1 MSEKI
6 YQLVSQIPR
15 PFLQK
20 NDLRKKSTILMILQN
35 EKALERRAKPVFCR
49 GRFQPL
55 TLLQED

>member
-20 NDLRKKSTILMILQN
+20 NDLRKKSKILRILQH
-35 EKALERRAKPVFCR
+35 EKALERRANPAFYR
-49 GRFQPL
+49 GRF
-55 TLLQED
+55 